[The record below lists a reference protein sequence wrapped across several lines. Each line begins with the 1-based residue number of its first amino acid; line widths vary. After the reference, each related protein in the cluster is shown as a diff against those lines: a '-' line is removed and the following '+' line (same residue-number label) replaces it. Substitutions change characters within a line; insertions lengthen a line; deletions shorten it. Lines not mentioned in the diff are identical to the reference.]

1 MLAQSLI
8 NFWIDKA
15 RPYLKPIRFNITE
28 IPNPKEF
35 LCMGFKLSDL
45 DVKVKKG
52 YIQADV
58 GYEEVTEDKK
68 NLTFC
73 D

>member
-1 MLAQSLI
+1 
-8 NFWIDKA
+8 
-15 RPYLKPIRFNITE
+15 
-28 IPNPKEF
+28 
-35 LCMGFKLSDL
+35 MGFKLSDL
-45 DVKVKKG
+45 DVKIKKG

-73 D
+73 DQFEAAMKEGPFRAFQSISKEFPEMAGLAK